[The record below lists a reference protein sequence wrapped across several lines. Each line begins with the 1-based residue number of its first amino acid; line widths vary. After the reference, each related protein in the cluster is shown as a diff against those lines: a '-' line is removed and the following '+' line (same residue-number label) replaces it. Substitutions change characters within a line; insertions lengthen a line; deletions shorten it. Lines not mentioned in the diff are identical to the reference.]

1 MVSHPPDGSAPRGVV
16 RLLNTAA
23 GRVLCLAGEVDG
35 VVVRSFLERY
45 GREPV
50 RIDGIDAG
58 SVTALSAPAL
68 DLVRDHLDAAART
81 GRHVV
86 LRRPATVTRRG
97 DRAGAAGLTPES
109 AQAAAQAADW
119 YV

>member
-1 MVSHPPDGSAPRGVV
+1 VVPHSPDGPPARGVV

-35 VVVRSFLERY
+35 VVVSAFLERY

-58 SVTALSAPAL
+58 SVTTLSPPAL
-68 DLVRDHLDAAART
+68 DLVRDHLDAAFRS
-81 GRHVV
+81 GRRVT
-86 LRRPATVTRRG
+86 LRGRLPR
-97 DRAGAAGLTPES
+97 EC
-109 AQAAAQAADW
+109 AQAAAQAADG
-119 YV
+119 VL